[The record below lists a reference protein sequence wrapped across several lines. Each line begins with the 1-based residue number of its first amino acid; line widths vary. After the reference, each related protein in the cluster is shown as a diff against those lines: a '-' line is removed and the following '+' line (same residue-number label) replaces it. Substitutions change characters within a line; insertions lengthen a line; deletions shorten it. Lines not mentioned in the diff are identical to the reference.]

1 MTLKQYDI
9 QYSEL
14 PLAVYCEIAAHL
26 GQIEGVETDL
36 LPQESKEFDYMQSQV
51 GWLRI
56 RHPET
61 LASEDQA
68 QLKKILDFYA
78 ERFGQWSR
86 RSETDQTS

>member
-1 MTLKQYDI
+1 VTLQQYDI

-26 GQIEGVETDL
+26 GQIEGVETEL
-36 LPQESKEFDYMQSQV
+36 LPQEAQAFDYMQSQV
-51 GWLRI
+51 GGLRI

-61 LASEDQA
+61 LDQVDQE

-78 ERFGQWSR
+78 ERFGAWSR
-86 RSETDQTS
+86 RPTEAS